1 MEIKELYL
9 KNFGKFTDTHFYLS
23 EKIHVF
29 YGENEYGKS
38 TIYAFLKAMLFGM
51 ERGRGRAAG
60 KDEFSRYEPWENPNY
75 YAGVMRFT
83 CGGRLFRLERQFDRY
98 SRQAVLTCEDDGE
111 ELSVEDGDLEM
122 LLGGMTSASF
132 ENTAAIGRLTA
143 KPGQELPAELKNFAA
158 NYCGTGGGEVD
169 LKGAYTSLKERK
181 RAVEQEL
188 KERRSLRDRELEKL
202 KLKIQY
208 VETDAQK
215 LSTDLKGKQKELE
228 RKEKELENY
237 RSKQKSDKR
246 GWLLFLC
253 LGVALILIGAVGSVG
268 KLFLFVTGVGSLF
281 AAFLRYRTE
290 LRKDLPEEDVE
301 TIVRKLEWEV
311 KRIREEYQE
320 KEILL
325 GNLREQLEEAGQKED
340 AIRQLELRGQAI
352 NLAIQRLE
360 ETAESMT
367 REFGSRLNREASE
380 ILSSIT
386 GGTYDRLLIDEQ
398 LSMWVY
404 DQGRRIPVE
413 RLSRGTLEQIYFS
426 LRMAAL
432 NILYEEEIPVILDD
446 AFVYYDEKR
455 LKSVLKW
462 LSEQPR
468 QVIIFTCQ
476 RREEEIVR
484 KL

>member
-1 MEIKELYL
+1 M
-9 KNFGKFTDTHFYLS
+9 
-23 EKIHVF
+23 
-29 YGENEYGKS
+29 
-38 TIYAFLKAMLFGM
+38 
-51 ERGRGRAAG
+51 
-60 KDEFSRYEPWENPNY
+60 
-75 YAGVMRFT
+75 
-83 CGGRLFRLERQFDRY
+83 
-98 SRQAVLTCEDDGE
+98 
-111 ELSVEDGDLEM
+111 
-122 LLGGMTSASF
+122 
-132 ENTAAIGRLTA
+132 
-143 KPGQELPAELKNFAA
+143 
-158 NYCGTGGGEVD
+158 D

-188 KERRSLRDRELEKL
+188 KERRSLRARELEKL

-228 RKEKELENY
+228 RTKELENY
-237 RSKQKSDKR
+237 RSKQKSDKN

-253 LGVALILIGAVGSVG
+253 LGVVLILIGAVGSVG

-281 AAFLRYRTE
+281 AGFLRYRTR
-290 LRKDLPEEDVE
+290 LRKDFPEEDVE

-325 GNLREQLEEAGQKED
+325 GNLREQLVEAGQKED

-380 ILSSIT
+380 ILSAIT
-386 GGTYDRLLIDEQ
+386 GGKYDRLLIDEQ

>member
-1 MEIKELYL
+1 M
-9 KNFGKFTDTHFYLS
+9 
-23 EKIHVF
+23 
-29 YGENEYGKS
+29 
-38 TIYAFLKAMLFGM
+38 
-51 ERGRGRAAG
+51 
-60 KDEFSRYEPWENPNY
+60 
-75 YAGVMRFT
+75 
-83 CGGRLFRLERQFDRY
+83 
-98 SRQAVLTCEDDGE
+98 
-111 ELSVEDGDLEM
+111 
-122 LLGGMTSASF
+122 
-132 ENTAAIGRLTA
+132 
-143 KPGQELPAELKNFAA
+143 
-158 NYCGTGGGEVD
+158 
-169 LKGAYTSLKERK
+169 
-181 RAVEQEL
+181 
-188 KERRSLRDRELEKL
+188 
-202 KLKIQY
+202 
-208 VETDAQK
+208 
-215 LSTDLKGKQKELE
+215 
-228 RKEKELENY
+228 
-237 RSKQKSDKR
+237 
-246 GWLLFLC
+246 
-253 LGVALILIGAVGSVG
+253 
-268 KLFLFVTGVGSLF
+268 
-281 AAFLRYRTE
+281 
-290 LRKDLPEEDVE
+290 PEEDVE

-386 GGTYDRLLIDEQ
+386 GGKYDRLLIDEQ